1 MLIKVICDKIIGHG
15 EIMKR
20 VLLYLNSLLKE
31 NDTIIVATSGGP
43 DSMCLLHLMCE
54 LKSKLNLKIIV
65 AHVNHKLR
73 AESEEEALFVKEV
86 SDKYNLIY
94 EYMEILEYNDDN
106 LENDAR
112 TKRYEF
118 FNKLVKKYHANYLMT
133 AHHGDDLMETILMRL
148 TRGSSLK
155 GYSGFKKE
163 FAYEDY
169 TIVRPLITETKKDIQ
184 NYMDEHGYKYYIDQS
199 NFSEN
204 YTRNRYRMKVLPFLK
219 NEDPLVHRKF
229 LKFSE
234 ELTDVNN
241 FLEKYI
247 ENLINE
253 ISDEEGIKV
262 TELRK
267 LDKFLLKKVIEYTLT
282 KIYIDDLFLINDK
295 HTNLIIGMI
304 RSDKSNNQVN
314 LPNNYRAVKSYNNYN
329 IVKENKEN
337 EYEYILEDKIILPNN
352 KIIKKVEKKEG
363 KSNYILRLNSKD
375 IELPIKVRSRQNG
388 DRISV
393 KNLKGTKKVKDIY
406 IDEKIPV
413 EKRREIPIVTDSNDT
428 ILWLPGVKKS
438 KFDVESNGIY
448 DIILSYEEE

>member
-1 MLIKVICDKIIGHG
+1 
-15 EIMKR
+15 MKR

-204 YTRNRYRMKVLPFLK
+204 HTRNRYRMKVLPFLK

-314 LPNNYRAVKSYNNYN
+314 LPNNYRAVKSYNNYK
-329 IVKENKEN
+329 IVKENREN

>member
-1 MLIKVICDKIIGHG
+1 
-15 EIMKR
+15 MKR

-314 LPNNYRAVKSYNNYN
+314 LPNNYRAVKSYNNYK

-337 EYEYILEDKIILPNN
+337 EYEYILEDKIRLPNN

>member
-1 MLIKVICDKIIGHG
+1 
-15 EIMKR
+15 MKR

-86 SDKYNLIY
+86 SDKYYLIY

-314 LPNNYRAVKSYNNYN
+314 LPNNYRAVKSYNNYK

-388 DRISV
+388 DRMSV

>member
-1 MLIKVICDKIIGHG
+1 
-15 EIMKR
+15 MKR

-73 AESEEEALFVKEV
+73 KESEEEALFVKEV
-86 SDKYNLIY
+86 SEKYNLIY

-118 FNKLVKKYHANYLMT
+118 FNKLVEKYHANYLMT

-163 FAYEDY
+163 FAYENY

-184 NYMDEHGYKYYIDQS
+184 DYMDEHSYKYYIDES

-204 YTRNRYRMKVLPFLK
+204 YTRNRYRMTVLPFLK
-219 NEDPLVHRKF
+219 KEDPLVHRKF

-241 FLEKYI
+241 FIEKYVK
-247 ENLINE
+247 ELIDK
-253 ISDEEGIKV
+253 ISDEEGIKID
-262 TELRK
+262 ELKK
-267 LDKFLLKKVIEYTLT
+267 LDKFLLKKVVEYTLT

-304 RSDKSNNQVN
+304 RSDKSNNRVE
-314 LPNNYRAVKSYNNYN
+314 LPNHYQAIKSYNNYK
-329 IVKENKEN
+329 IIKVSEEN
-337 EYEYILEDKIILPNN
+337 EYEYRLEDKIVLSNHMV
-352 KIIKKVEKKEG
+352 IKKVPAKEG

-375 IELPIKVRSRQNG
+375 IKLPIIIRSRKEG
-388 DRISV
+388 DKMSV
-393 KNLKGTKKVKDIY
+393 KNLNGNKKVKDIY
-406 IDEKIPV
+406 IDEKIPR
-413 EKRREIPIVTDSNDT
+413 EQRKEIPIVTDSNNT

-438 KFDVESNGIY
+438 KFDVETSGIY

>member
-1 MLIKVICDKIIGHG
+1 
-15 EIMKR
+15 MKR

-241 FLEKYI
+241 FLEQYI

-314 LPNNYRAVKSYNNYN
+314 LPNNYRAVKSYNNYK

>member
-1 MLIKVICDKIIGHG
+1 
-15 EIMKR
+15 MKR

-219 NEDPLVHRKF
+219 NEDSLVHRKF

-253 ISDEEGIKV
+253 ISEEEGIKV

-314 LPNNYRAVKSYNNYN
+314 LPNNYRAVKSYNNYK

-388 DRISV
+388 DRMSV

>member
-1 MLIKVICDKIIGHG
+1 
-15 EIMKR
+15 MKR

-43 DSMCLLHLMCE
+43 DSMCLLHLVCE
-54 LKSKLNLKIIV
+54 LKSKLKLKIIV

-73 AESEEEALFVKEV
+73 SESEEEALFVKEV
-86 SDKYNLIY
+86 SEKYKLIY

-118 FNKLVKKYHANYLMT
+118 FGKLVEKYHANYLMT

-148 TRGSSLK
+148 TRGSSIK

-163 FAYEDY
+163 FAYENY

-184 NYMDEHGYKYYIDQS
+184 DYMDEHGYKYYIDES

-204 YTRNRYRMKVLPFLK
+204 YTRNRYRMTVLPFLK
-219 NEDPLVHRKF
+219 KEDPLVHRKF

-247 ENLINE
+247 KDLIDK
-253 ISDEEGIKV
+253 ISDKEGIKV
-262 TELRK
+262 DELKK

-304 RSDKSNNQVN
+304 RSSKSNNRVE
-314 LPNNYRAVKSYNNYN
+314 LPNHYQAIKSYNNYK
-329 IVKENKEN
+329 IIKIREEN
-337 EYEYILEDKIILPNN
+337 EYEYSLEDKIVLANHMV
-352 KIIKKVEKKEG
+352 IKKVPAKEG

-375 IELPIKVRSRQNG
+375 IKLPIKVRSRKDG
-388 DRISV
+388 DKISV
-393 KNLKGTKKVKDIY
+393 KNLNGNKKVKDIY
-406 IDEKIPV
+406 IDEKIPR
-413 EKRREIPIVTDSNDT
+413 EKRKDIPIVTDSNNM

-438 KFDVESNGIY
+438 KFDVETSGIY

>member
-1 MLIKVICDKIIGHG
+1 
-15 EIMKR
+15 
-20 VLLYLNSLLKE
+20 
-31 NDTIIVATSGGP
+31 
-43 DSMCLLHLMCE
+43 
-54 LKSKLNLKIIV
+54 
-65 AHVNHKLR
+65 
-73 AESEEEALFVKEV
+73 
-86 SDKYNLIY
+86 
-94 EYMEILEYNDDN
+94 
-106 LENDAR
+106 
-112 TKRYEF
+112 
-118 FNKLVKKYHANYLMT
+118 
-133 AHHGDDLMETILMRL
+133 MRL

-253 ISDEEGIKV
+253 ISEEEGIKV

-314 LPNNYRAVKSYNNYN
+314 LPNNYRAVKSYNNYK

>member
-1 MLIKVICDKIIGHG
+1 
-15 EIMKR
+15 MKR

-43 DSMCLLHLMCE
+43 DSMCLLHLVCE
-54 LKSKLNLKIIV
+54 LKSKLKLKIIV

-73 AESEEEALFVKEV
+73 SESEEEALFVKEV
-86 SDKYNLIY
+86 SEKYKLIY

-118 FNKLVKKYHANYLMT
+118 FGKLVEKYHANYLMT

-148 TRGSSLK
+148 TRGSSIK

-163 FAYEDY
+163 FAYENY

-184 NYMDEHGYKYYIDQS
+184 DYMDEHGYKYYIDES

-204 YTRNRYRMKVLPFLK
+204 YTRNRYRMTVLPFLK
-219 NEDPLVHRKF
+219 KEDPLVHRKF

-247 ENLINE
+247 KDLIDK
-253 ISDEEGIKV
+253 ISDKEGIKID
-262 TELRK
+262 ELKK

-304 RSDKSNNQVN
+304 RSSKSNNRVE
-314 LPNNYRAVKSYNNYN
+314 LPNHYQAIKSYNNYK
-329 IVKENKEN
+329 IIKIREEN
-337 EYEYILEDKIILPNN
+337 EYEYSLEDKIVLANHMV
-352 KIIKKVEKKEG
+352 IKKVPAKEG

-375 IELPIKVRSRQNG
+375 IKLPIKVRSRKDG
-388 DRISV
+388 DKISV
-393 KNLKGTKKVKDIY
+393 KNLNGNKKVKDIY
-406 IDEKIPV
+406 IDEKIPR
-413 EKRREIPIVTDSNDT
+413 EKRKDIPIVTDSNNM

-438 KFDVESNGIY
+438 KFDVETSGIY

>member
-1 MLIKVICDKIIGHG
+1 
-15 EIMKR
+15 MKR

-219 NEDPLVHRKF
+219 NEDSLVHRKF

-314 LPNNYRAVKSYNNYN
+314 LPNNYRAVKSYNNYK

-388 DRISV
+388 DRMSV